1 MIKSGLNIK
10 EKWCFCYLKKF
21 NTKYLPQKWI
31 WYLDINSEK
40 HKMNS
45 QKLTVPLCKTK
56 RQNLHQQKNYS
67 EYIQC
72 HWTVS
77 VEKKIAQCTRY
88 MLLQAL
94 HNMRKNINIQTI
106 ECFLGIHAG
115 MKVDHSIAESTKPT
129 LFCNNRCLNNPHE
142 IIKIAFIFYINIF
155 LKK

>member
-1 MIKSGLNIK
+1 MCLKQSGGWMIKSGLNIK

-21 NTKYLPQKWI
+21 NTEYLSQKWI

-45 QKLTVPLCKTK
+45 QKLTVPLCETK

-67 EYIQC
+67 EYTQC

-88 MLLQAL
+88 MLLLAL
-94 HNMRKNINIQTI
+94 HSMRKKYQY
-106 ECFLGIHAG
+106 
-115 MKVDHSIAESTKPT
+115 S
-129 LFCNNRCLNNPHE
+129 NNRMLFRDSCGYE
-142 IIKIAFIFYINIF
+142 SRS
-155 LKK
+155 